1 MSAPI
6 SQADWERFRRES
18 IEIMPELA
26 ETLGLPDVLLAYQS
40 KAVGLIDSTAM
51 RVLFI
56 EKSRRIGLT
65 WGLAS
70 YAVLR
75 ASRRR
80 SAKGMDVLYISYKQE
95 IAKEFVDVC
104 GMWARAFAVAAADV
118 DEVLF
123 DDVDLSN
130 PEDTKQIQAYRI
142 RFASGFQIL
151 ALSSAPRSLRGQQ
164 GDVIIDEAAFVDS
177 LKQLMKAALAMRMWP
192 PAFRPASACRS
203 TRTTPP
209 TWRPRAASRRRRAAG
224 SSACRPARTAS
235 GVRSN
240 GRPPAPAW

>member
-6 SQADWERFRRES
+6 TQAQWGELRRAS

-26 ETLGLPDVLLAYQS
+26 EQVGLPEVLLPYQS
-40 KAVGLIDSTAM
+40 KTVGLLDSTGL

-75 ASRRR
+75 AGRAR

-104 GMWARAFAVAAADV
+104 GMWARAFAVAAAEV
-118 DEVLF
+118 DELLF
-123 DDVDLSN
+123 DDVDFDN
-130 PEDTKQIQAYRI
+130 PEDTRQIQAYRI

-151 ALSSAPRSLRGQQ
+151 VG
-164 GDVIIDEAAFVDS
+164 FVVG
-177 LKQLMKAALAMRMWP
+177 AALA
-192 PAFRPASACRS
+192 ARP
-203 TRTTPP
+203 T
-209 TWRPRAASRRRRAAG
+209 G
-224 SSACRPARTAS
+224 
-235 GVRSN
+235 
-240 GRPPAPAW
+240 